1 MRRSTRMTLA
11 AAVTVAG
18 LLGPMAGADTASA
31 DGVGGSDGG
40 GGTFVPFAQSLRR
53 CDFSTTD
60 FNSPTGYARPQGVIR
75 ADGSTVSADL
85 QIATAIPNIRYD
97 VRLIQVPRP
106 SSAPCLG
113 GDPGVAL
120 VALSTDGAGA
130 GSVTVQ
136 DAIEPGA
143 TGAWV
148 FITRPDAFSQ
158 NPAEFYTSDLIV
170 PI

>member
-1 MRRSTRMTLA
+1 MRRTTRTTLA
-11 AAVTVAG
+11 AAVTAG
-18 LLGPMAGADTASA
+18 LLGAMTGAGTAAA
-31 DGVGGSDGG
+31 DGFKGSDGG
-40 GGTFVPFAQSLRR
+40 GGTFVPFAPTLRR
-53 CDFSTTD
+53 CDFSKTH
-60 FNSPTGYARPQGVIR
+60 FNGEAAYARPQGVIR
-75 ADGSTVSADL
+75 ADGSTVSADI

-120 VALSTDGAGA
+120 VALSTDGSGA

-143 TGAWV
+143 TGAWL

-170 PI
+170 HI